1 LGVNLQGGDVLF
13 KDKSRLVKASLLAPA
28 ILAFFALIFT
38 LFTQFQYFISY
49 QAKLTS
55 EVFNIA
61 EIERT
66 EGEITVMSSNVRCFS
81 PSDTGK
87 RSWFYRADL
96 LLQNIREAAP
106 DIIGFQEVTPIHY
119 SYFQKKLV
127 GYDSI
132 LTYRDDSLMSEACPV
147 FYRADAFELIDKNS
161 FWLSETPDVM
171 SKSWGSSC
179 HRICSYAILKEKASG
194 REFIVFNTHLDHVSE
209 LARINGIQV
218 VLDRIS
224 LSSRVDRRF
233 LMGDFNAYEDS
244 DTYRM
249 SIEHFADARYIAAE
263 LSRISVPSTPTV
275 RVTPIIIDYIFVT
288 PNVFEVEKFDGNIQG
303 PTTALTPAT
312 TTSYVAKALN
322 SRIKFS

>member
-1 LGVNLQGGDVLF
+1 MF
-13 KDKSRLVKASLLAPA
+13 KDKSRLVKASLFAPA
-28 ILAFFALIFT
+28 IFAFFALIFT

-209 LARINGIQV
+209 LARVNGIQV
-218 VLDRIS
+218 VLDHIAQFEGRPSI
-224 LSSRVDRRF
+224 
-233 LMGDFNAYEDS
+233 LMGDFNAYENS

-263 LSRISVPSTPTV
+263 TTDIGTFHAYGQR
-275 RVTPIIIDYIFVT
+275 TPIIIDYIFVT
-288 PNVFEVEKFDGNIQG
+288 PNVFEVEKFDVIYKDYDGAYASDHNQ
-303 PTTALTPAT
+303 L
-312 TTSYVAKALN
+312 VAKMRFAD
-322 SRIKFS
+322 